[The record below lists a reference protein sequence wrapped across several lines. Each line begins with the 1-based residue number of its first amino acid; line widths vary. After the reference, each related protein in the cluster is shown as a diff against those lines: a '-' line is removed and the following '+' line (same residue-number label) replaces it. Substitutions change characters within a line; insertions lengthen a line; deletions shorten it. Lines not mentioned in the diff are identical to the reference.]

1 MEIYLTSDLHFGHKN
16 IIKYE
21 HRNYETVDE
30 MDKDYIERWNNKVK
44 KDDLIYILG
53 DFSWYKAEK
62 TMEIL
67 KQLKGRKVLIVGNHD
82 EIYLNN
88 KDFDRSLFEE
98 ICYYKELKINKTKII
113 LFHYPII
120 DWNGKHNGSLHFY
133 GHVHSIKNQD
143 IDYMKNQENCYNVS
157 IDYNNKFLKL
167 GDFV

>member
-30 MDKDYIERWNNKVK
+30 MDKDYIKKWNNKVEEN
-44 KDDLIYILG
+44 DLIYILG

-88 KDFDRSLFEE
+88 KDFDRTLFEE

-143 IDYMKNQENCYNVS
+143 TDYMKNQENCYNVS